1 MVLSIRFRSC
11 LLALL
16 GSLLVFASTAT
27 AQSSVGVT
35 KPLFRFVT
43 DSSLSR
49 TFLTTDFQEGVNRG
63 YTFWDTLGAVVTP
76 PFPGWV
82 PLPNQG
88 LAPMYRWR
96 IDHVSGT
103 NYYYSGGLWS
113 NLVNNPENHNEGI
126 IAYAMFPGA
135 QGNSGLHLHLWY
147 STSKGYF
154 YGMSAGLT
162 ILPGHPPGTY
172 TWQGV
177 AYSFVNALQS
187 PISVCVPQTGC
198 FGFTAPPPPP
208 PPPPPPTC
216 SVEAEQACYNEGGSW
231 RASTCSCTL
240 PVDPCNSQLNSQ
252 PDSTQALLPIMP
264 CNL

>member
-11 LLALL
+11 LLTLL
-16 GSLLVFASTAT
+16 GSIFLCASTAT
-27 AQSSVGVT
+27 AQISSVGVT

-63 YTFWDTLGAVVTP
+63 YSFWDTLGGVVTP
-76 PFPGWV
+76 PSPGWV

-96 IDHVSGT
+96 VDHASGT
-103 NYYYSGGLWS
+103 NYYYSGGLWDY
-113 NLVNNPENHNEGI
+113 LVNNPQNHNEGI

-154 YGMSAGLT
+154 YGTSASLT
-162 ILPGHPPGTY
+162 IPPGHPPGTY

-177 AYSFVNALQS
+177 AYSHVNALQS

-198 FGFTAPPPPP
+198 FGFQPPPQ
-208 PPPPPPTC
+208 PPPPPTC
-216 SVEAEQACYNEGGSW
+216 STESEQACYNQGGTWDS
-231 RASTCSCTL
+231 STCSCEY
-240 PVDPCNSQLNSQ
+240 PSDPCNSQSNTNPQS
-252 PDSTQALLPIMP
+252 LLPIMP
-264 CNL
+264 CGY

>member
-11 LLALL
+11 LLVLL
-16 GSLLVFASTAT
+16 GSLFLFASTAT
-27 AQSSVGVT
+27 AQSSIGVT

-63 YTFWDTLGAVVTP
+63 YTFWDTLGGVVTP

-96 IDHVSGT
+96 IDHDSGT

-113 NLVNNPENHNEGI
+113 HLVNNPENHNEGI

-154 YGMSAGLT
+154 YGMSASLT

-198 FGFTAPPPPP
+198 FVFTAPPPPP

-216 SVEAEQACYNEGGSW
+216 SVEMEQSCYNHGGTW
-231 RASTCSCTL
+231 DASTCSCTY
-240 PVDPCNSQLNSQ
+240 PVDPCNSQSNDIQS
-252 PDSTQALLPIMP
+252 LLRIVP
-264 CNL
+264 CL